1 MSRQK
6 ASKRQVFSEL
16 MEGVEAMKAHR
27 GGKLTLRTHV
37 VAVPEIKETPGGD
50 FFVSV
55 RESFHV
61 SRPVW
66 ASMLRVS
73 PRTVEKWEQGGQ
85 ASPLAAT
92 FVELV
97 SRYPD
102 TIDRLQT
109 LPRSVSRSRRRITD
123 QRPKALRSR
132 STAPAKAPL
141 GPAQL
146 HKKYR
151 PKKVRV
157 LFVGE
162 APPAGGTFF
171 YAGNSQAY
179 RELKKALESHL
190 GNPANF
196 LLAFKERGY
205 FLDDLTMEP
214 MNPAGGRKRGKALTP
229 EVQLL
234 AERMAEYRPE
244 LVVSLLKRICP
255 YVADA
260 MSRAGLDPGEQH
272 RVVSFPG
279 NGQQAI
285 FRGEIAELLKL
296 LP

>member
-6 ASKRQVFSEL
+6 AGKRQVFSEL

-27 GGKLTLRTHV
+27 GGKLTLRNHV
-37 VAVPEIKETPGGD
+37 VAVPEVKETPGAD

-55 RESFHV
+55 RESFNV

-66 ASMLRVS
+66 ASLLRVS

-92 FVELV
+92 FVQLV

-109 LPRSVSRSRRRITD
+109 LPKSISRSHRRITHD
-123 QRPKALRSR
+123 GPKPLRRR
-132 STAPAKAPL
+132 STAEAKPL
-141 GPAQL
+141 SATAKL
-146 HKKYR
+146 RKAYF

-162 APPAGGTFF
+162 APPGGGTFF
-171 YAGNSQAY
+171 YAGNSQVY
-179 RELKKALESHL
+179 RELKKALEVHL

-196 LLAFKERGY
+196 LEAFKERGY
-205 FLDDLTMEP
+205 FLDDLTLEP
-214 MNPAGGRKRGKALTP
+214 INSIAQRKRGQALTP

-234 AERMAEYRPE
+234 AERIAEYQPE
-244 LVVSLLKRICP
+244 LVISLLKRIRGP
-255 YVADA
+255 VAVA
-260 MSRAGLDPGEQH
+260 MRKAGLDPDKQH
-272 RVVSFPG
+272 HVVSFPG
-279 NGQQAI
+279 NGQQGN
-285 FRGEIAELLKL
+285 FRGEMAELLKL